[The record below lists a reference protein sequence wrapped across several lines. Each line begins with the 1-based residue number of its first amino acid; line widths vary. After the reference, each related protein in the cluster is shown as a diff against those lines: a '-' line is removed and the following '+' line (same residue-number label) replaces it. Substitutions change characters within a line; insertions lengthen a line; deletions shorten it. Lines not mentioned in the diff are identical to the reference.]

1 MSFIVSYFRT
11 IIILIIFI
19 TFISILL
26 PSKKYKSFLDFT
38 LGLILISVILSPIT
52 KLMKIDKT
60 FNYKDLPFSSEYND
74 TSVYDMDKN
83 YTKVLYEDEVAKQM
97 QNSIKTNLLIDSDVS
112 VVFGDDLASIENVSI
127 KIKSGSI
134 YIEPINILENAEV
147 VENKDIKDIK
157 NLIFKEYNL
166 SEDNINVI

>member
-11 IIILIIFI
+11 IVIFIIFI

-60 FNYKDLPFSSEYND
+60 FNYEYAPFSSDYKEESYD
-74 TSVYDMDKN
+74 TKNN

-97 QNSIKTNLLIDSDVS
+97 QNSIKTNLLVDADVTVTCS
-112 VVFGDDLASIENVSI
+112 DDLASIENVSV

-134 YIEPINILENAEV
+134 YIEPINISDETENVENA
-147 VENKDIKDIK
+147 DIKDIK
-157 NLIFKEYNL
+157 NLLFKEYNL
-166 SEDNINVI
+166 SDSNINII